1 MYWSEDIVAFS
12 NLNATHELL
21 VKGLKIDVTDFID
34 DKITKDENKLTVIL
48 KSDSNDC
55 SEETK
60 DSPFL
65 CANVIATEP
74 LLP

>member
-1 MYWSEDIVAFS
+1 MFWSEDIVAFS

-21 VKGLKIDVTDFID
+21 SKGLKIDVTDFVD
-34 DKITKDENKLTVIL
+34 ENITKGEKKLKVIL

-60 DSPFL
+60 DSPCL
-65 CANVIATEP
+65 SADVIATEP